1 MYILNSP
8 LIKLDTVDSNDMRQ
22 TAEKFPILPKKEKVL
37 VAKAHKF
44 QFISA
49 ELYLAINCLYVM
61 SFIPS
66 QPPWFRT

>member
-1 MYILNSP
+1 MLNS

-22 TAEKFPILPKKEKVL
+22 TAEKFPILPKKGKVL

-66 QPPWFRT
+66 QSPQV

>member
-1 MYILNSP
+1 MLNS

-61 SFIPS
+61 SFIPA
-66 QPPWFRT
+66 PHLYNLAR

>member
-1 MYILNSP
+1 
-8 LIKLDTVDSNDMRQ
+8 MRQ

-61 SFIPS
+61 SFIPA
-66 QPPWFRT
+66 PHLYNLAR

>member
-66 QPPWFRT
+66 QPPQV

>member
-1 MYILNSP
+1 MYILNS

-66 QPPWFRT
+66 QPSQV

>member
-1 MYILNSP
+1 MLNS

-66 QPPWFRT
+66 QSPQV

>member
-1 MYILNSP
+1 MYILNS

-66 QPPWFRT
+66 QPPRFRT